1 MNFEWFFSKK
11 TIWKNCRKSK
21 ILRTIV
27 LVTQNII
34 CFGIIVSIITFSIGF
49 GFKKII
55 KKKLLN
61 IQGQIT
67 ITNLKIDNS
76 IIRNK
81 SLKKDLFLFKF
92 IRRINPFYEKDVI
105 ICDNKSQN
113 VEKFIFKGISK
124 DYNPIFFQ
132 NFLVIGY
139 LEKVK
144 KKLFSDYGILLSKKV
159 SISLGLNIGSSII
172 VNFFFYKNGNPF
184 FISKKFYV
192 CGLYDTSIPEFDDV
206 YIIGNIKHIQYF
218 HNNSNNVNNNRNED
232 FLEGVEIFLS
242 DISFDKIISIK
253 KKIDQK
259 YSDNFLV
266 KTIYDQSYEK
276 IIEWIKIFDI
286 NIFVI
291 NMIVIITVFFNVIVF
306 FLILIIERIKTIG
319 ILKTLGARNKVIHK
333 IFLYYIIQI
342 LIPPLII
349 GNSIGIIFLFLQNKF
364 RFLSLNKIQYYVDF
378 VPVYLNINYILF
390 INLSIFLICFST
402 VFFSSWFIINKI
414 PPINSI
420 EFE

>member
-11 TIWKNCRKSK
+11 TIWKDCRKSK

-27 LVTQNII
+27 LVTQNTI

-49 GFKKII
+49 GFKEVI

-67 ITNLKIDNS
+67 ITNLNTKNS

-92 IRRINPFYEKDVI
+92 IRRINYFSEKDVI
-105 ICDNKSQN
+105 ICDNKYQN

-132 NFLVIGY
+132 NFLVIGS
-139 LEKVK
+139 LRKVK
-144 KKLFSDYGILLSKKV
+144 KKLFYDYGILLSKKV
-159 SISLGLNIGSSII
+159 SISLGLNIGSSMI
-172 VNFFFYKNGNPF
+172 VNFFFSKNGNPF

-218 HNNSNNVNNNRNED
+218 KNSSNVNNNRNED
-232 FLEGVEIFLS
+232 FLEGVEIFVS

-253 KKIDQK
+253 KKINQK

-306 FLILIIERIKTIG
+306 FLILIIERMKTIG
-319 ILKTLGARNKVIHK
+319 ILKTLGARNQVIHK

-342 LIPPLII
+342 LVPPLII
-349 GNSIGIIFLFLQNKF
+349 GNSIGITFLFLQNKF

-378 VPVYLNINYILF
+378 VPVYLNINHILL

-402 VFFSSWFIINKI
+402 VFFSSWFIIHKI

>member
-1 MNFEWFFSKK
+1 MNFEWFFYKK
-11 TIWKNCRKSK
+11 QFGKIVRKSK

-27 LVTQNII
+27 LVTQNTIF
-34 CFGIIVSIITFSIGF
+34 FGIIVSIITFSIGF
-49 GFKKII
+49 GFKEII

-76 IIRNK
+76 IILNK
-81 SLKKDLFLFKF
+81 SFFKDLFFFKF
-92 IRRINPFYEKDVI
+92 IRRINHFYEKDVI

-218 HNNSNNVNNNRNED
+218 HKNSNVNNNQNED

-266 KTIYDQSYEK
+266 KTIYDQSYKK

-291 NMIVIITVFFNVIVF
+291 NIIVIITVFFNVIVF

-333 IFLYYIIQI
+333 IFLYYIIKI
-342 LIPPLII
+342 LVPPLII

>member
-11 TIWKNCRKSK
+11 TIWKDCRKSR

-27 LVTQNII
+27 LVTQTTIA
-34 CFGIIVSIITFSIGF
+34 FGIIVSIITFSIGF
-49 GFKKII
+49 GFKEVI

-61 IQGQIT
+61 IQGQI
-67 ITNLKIDNS
+67 IVTNLKIGNS

-81 SLKKDLFLFKF
+81 SFLKDLFLFNF
-92 IRRINPFYEKDVI
+92 VRRINPFSEKDVI
-105 ICDNKSQN
+105 ICDYKYQN
-113 VEKFIFKGISK
+113 VDKFIFKGISK
-124 DYNPIFFQ
+124 DYNPIFFK
-132 NFLVIGY
+132 NFLVIGS
-139 LEKVK
+139 LGKVK
-144 KKLFSDYGILLSKKV
+144 KNLFSNYGILISKKV

-172 VNFFFYKNGNPF
+172 INFFFSKNGNPF
-184 FISKKFYV
+184 FVSKKFYV

-206 YIIGNIKHIQYF
+206 YLIGDIKHIQSF
-218 HNNSNNVNNNRNED
+218 MNSSVNNNGWDED
-232 FLEGVEIFLS
+232 FLEGVEIFVS
-242 DISFDKIISIK
+242 YINFNKIKSIK

-291 NMIVIITVFFNVIVF
+291 SMIVIITVLFNVIVF
-306 FLILIIERIKTIG
+306 FLILILERIKTIG

-342 LIPPLII
+342 LGPPLVI
-349 GNSIGIIFLFLQNKF
+349 GNSIGISFLIFQNKF
-364 RFLSLNKIQYYVDF
+364 RFLSLNKMKYYVEY
-378 VPVYLNINYILF
+378 VPVHFNINHILL
-390 INLSIFLICFST
+390 INLSILLICFST
-402 VFFSSWFIINKI
+402 VFFSSWFIIKKI
-414 PPINSI
+414 PPIRSI